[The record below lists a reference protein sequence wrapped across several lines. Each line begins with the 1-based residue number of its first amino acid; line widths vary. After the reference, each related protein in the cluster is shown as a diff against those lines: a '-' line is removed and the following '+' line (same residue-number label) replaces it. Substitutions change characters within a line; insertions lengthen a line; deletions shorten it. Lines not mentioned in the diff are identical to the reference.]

1 MTQSPTWIAT
11 ARLLRRTGFGTT
23 GTEVD
28 AVVGQDWST
37 YLDAALAAD
46 PESDPGAVAT
56 PMPSVIMPT
65 FPSPDASQA
74 VNDAFMTGLLVQMG
88 DLVSW
93 WIRRMAA
100 VQQPIHEKL
109 TLLWHNH
116 FATSAVQGAG
126 RRDHGRAERRNCAAS
141 SSATS
146 TPWPTRC

>member
-1 MTQSPTWIAT
+1 VTQSPTWIAT

-93 WIRRMAA
+93 WIRRMWMG
-100 VQQPIHEKL
+100 INRY
-109 TLLWHNH
+109 TLL
-116 FATSAVQGAG
+116 
-126 RRDHGRAERRNCAAS
+126 RRIGCFDGVMR
-141 SSATS
+141 
-146 TPWPTRC
+146 WYLW

>member
-1 MTQSPTWIAT
+1 VTQSPAWIAT

-74 VNDAFMTGLLVQMG
+74 VNDAFMTVDG
-88 DLVSW
+88 
-93 WIRRMAA
+93 
-100 VQQPIHEKL
+100 
-109 TLLWHNH
+109 T
-116 FATSAVQGAG
+116 
-126 RRDHGRAERRNCAAS
+126 
-141 SSATS
+141 
-146 TPWPTRC
+146 